1 MYLNMAKDASALYSL
16 SLSDKRTKLQF
27 NGAKLVTIASTV
39 LLFLL
44 LANVLGS
51 CLFSISCGRYLP
63 TVSFV
68 GSLVTHDKLLVSTC
82 TICFVIGQVLVLA
95 VLTELR
101 RKYSLFETAF
111 VYLTMTLFSGLLLCA
126 TLVDEVNGLV
136 IKILNDFHIFF
147 SFSALVV
154 GLSWLYFVMGSLSDS
169 ARIKNSPWMRTSQR
183 LLIGLVLMA
192 AATLLE
198 WQLAN
203 SIYWNWFLN
212 ETVEALCEWTLLALA
227 IAVPAVLV
235 QALPE
240 FEVSLS
246 LLSV

>member
-1 MYLNMAKDASALYSL
+1 MAGDRSAIYSL
-16 SLSDKRTKLQF
+16 SLSDKKTKLRF
-27 NGAKLVTIASTV
+27 NGAKLVTIASAV
-39 LLFLL
+39 LLLL
-44 LANVLGS
+44 LLLNVLGS
-51 CLFSISCGRYLP
+51 CIFSISCGSYLP

-68 GSLVTHDKLLVSTC
+68 GSLITHDKLLVSTC
-82 TICFVIGQVLVLA
+82 TLCFVIGQVLVLA

-101 RKYSLFETAF
+101 RGISLCEAMV
-111 VYLTMTLFSGLLLCA
+111 VYLTMTLFTGLLLCA
-126 TLVDEVNGLV
+126 TLVDEVNGFV
-136 IKILNDFHIFF
+136 IKPLDGFHIFF
-147 SFSALVV
+147 SLSALVV
-154 GLSWLYFVMGSLSDS
+154 GLSWLYFVMTSISNS
-169 ARIKNSPWMRTSQR
+169 ARIKNSPWLRISQR
-183 LLIGLVLMA
+183 LLIVLVLMA
-192 AATLLE
+192 VVTVLE

-227 IAVPAVLV
+227 IAMPAVLV

>member
-1 MYLNMAKDASALYSL
+1 MAGDRSAIYTL
-16 SLSDKRTKLQF
+16 SLSDKKTKLRF
-27 NGAKLVTIASTV
+27 NGAKLVAMASAV
-39 LLFLL
+39 LLLL
-44 LANVLGS
+44 VLLNVLGS
-51 CLFSISCGRYLP
+51 CIFSISCGRYLP

-68 GSLVTHDKLLVSTC
+68 GSLITHDKLLVSTC
-82 TICFVIGQVLVLA
+82 TLCFVIGQVLVLA

-101 RKYSLFETAF
+101 RGISLCEAMV

-126 TLVDEVNGLV
+126 TLVDEVNGFV
-136 IKILNDFHIFF
+136 IKPLDGFHIFF
-147 SFSALVV
+147 SLSALVV
-154 GLSWLYFVMGSLSDS
+154 GLSWLYFVMTSFSKA
-169 ARIKNSPWMRTSQR
+169 ARIKNSPWLRISQR
-183 LLIGLVLMA
+183 LLIILVLMA
-192 AATLLE
+192 VVTLLE

-203 SIYWNWFLN
+203 SIYWNLFLN

-240 FEVSLS
+240 FQVSLS